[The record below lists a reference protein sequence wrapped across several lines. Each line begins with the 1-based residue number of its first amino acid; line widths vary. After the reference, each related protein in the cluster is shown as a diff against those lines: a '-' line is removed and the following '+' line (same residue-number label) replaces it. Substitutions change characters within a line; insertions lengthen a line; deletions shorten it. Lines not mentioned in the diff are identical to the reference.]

1 MNIIGAVYTLI
12 RRAIDKDLGYGEMNL
27 YFVYIYFIEKLISLL
42 ILSFLEE
49 YASPKF
55 LQYMFLF
62 NSLATFYF
70 W

>member
-1 MNIIGAVYTLI
+1 MNIIGAIYTLI
-12 RRAIDKDLGYGEMNL
+12 NRAIDNDLGYGEMNL

-49 YASPKF
+49 YVSPKF

>member
-55 LQYMFLF
+55 LQYIFLF
-62 NSLATFYF
+62 DSLATFYF
-70 W
+70 T